1 MNRRDILKSAA
12 IASVIG
18 ATGFTN
24 VEARPTSTRAKAI
37 RPMRLK
43 AGDTVAVIAPSSGAS
58 AEAFERALANVA
70 SLGLKAKVGKFAR
83 GTNDFLSGTD
93 KERLSDLHWAF
104 MDAEIDGVWCVR
116 GGSGAPRLLP
126 DIDYALIRKNPKVF
140 IGFSDIT
147 ALHIAIS
154 QQTGLITFHGP
165 VASSDLSEYPKTNL
179 ANTVMTP
186 VENYKIVPSQYNISQ
201 ASALFKPNV
210 ITPGRARGRLMGGN
224 LSLLAALAGTPY
236 ALRDLKGAI
245 LFAEDINEPPYK
257 IDRLFTQLRQSCDLR
272 QLAGVALG
280 VFSSD
285 QAATDSVTAS
295 TQRVLKDRLGDLG
308 IPVVSGLS
316 FGHIRDNCTLPV
328 GIEAELDTATA
339 TITLLESAVK

>member
-1 MNRRDILKSAA
+1 MDRRDILKSAA
-12 IASVIG
+12 ILSLMG
-18 ATGFTN
+18 AAGFTN
-24 VEARPTSTRAKAI
+24 AEAKSSARPKKIKPR
-37 RPMRLK
+37 RLK
-43 AGDTVAVIAPSSGAS
+43 AGDTVAVIAPSSAAS

-70 SLGLKAKVGKFAR
+70 MLGLKAKVGRFAR
-83 GTNDFLSGTD
+83 GSNDFLSGTD

-104 MDAEIDGVWCVR
+104 EDAEVSGVWCVR

-126 DIDYALIRKNPKVF
+126 DINYALIKKNPKVF

-147 ALHIAIS
+147 ALHLAIS
-154 QQTGLITFHGP
+154 QQTGLVTFHGP
-165 VASSDLSEYPKTNL
+165 VASSELSEYPKTNL
-179 ANTVMTP
+179 VNTVMTP
-186 VENYKIVPSQYNISQ
+186 SANYKIQPSEFNLAQ

-210 ITPGRARGRLMGGN
+210 ITPGVARGRLIGGN

-257 IDRLFTQLRQSCDLR
+257 VDRLLTQLRQSRDMRSLS
-272 QLAGVALG
+272 GIALG

-285 QAATDSVTAS
+285 KAATEAETAS
-295 TQRVLKDRLGDLG
+295 TRRVLKDRLGDLS

-316 FGHIRDNCTLPV
+316 FGHIRDNCTLPLGV
-328 GIEAELDTATA
+328 EAELDTATA
-339 TITLLESAVK
+339 SLTLKEDAVV